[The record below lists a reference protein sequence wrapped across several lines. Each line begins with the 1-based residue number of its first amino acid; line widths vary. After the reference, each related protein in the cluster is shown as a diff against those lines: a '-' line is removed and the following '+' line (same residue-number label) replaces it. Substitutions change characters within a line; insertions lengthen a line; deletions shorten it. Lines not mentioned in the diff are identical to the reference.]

1 MPAEALT
8 RKILCDGCGRPAT
21 AEHIRDRLAR
31 LEWATRFRPIHI
43 NVLLLISSPPLE
55 ADFYDAS
62 VEDSGGRSLE
72 DVLFGAFGIAAS
84 ETGSGA
90 ATPREARLSEFQ
102 RLGIFL
108 VPVCECP
115 LDALEIPGAIERLGP
130 TIAKRIRFSYKPK
143 AIVLLSPELA
153 NLNAQLAA
161 EGQGMRVLDAGNAL
175 TRAARGDAAAG
186 AELRAIV
193 SKALQA

>member
-1 MPAEALT
+1 MPTEALT
-8 RKILCDGCGRPAT
+8 RKISCDGCGRPAT

-62 VEDSGGRSLE
+62 VEDSGGRSL
-72 DVLFGAFGIAAS
+72 DVLFGAFGIAVS

-90 ATPREARLSEFQ
+90 ATPREARLGEFQ

-108 VPVCECP
+108 APVCECP
-115 LDALEIPGAIERLGP
+115 LEALEIPGAIERLGP

-143 AIVLLSPELA
+143 AIVLLSPELT
-153 NLNAQLAA
+153 NLHAQLAA
-161 EGQGMRVLDAGNAL
+161 EGQGMRILDAGNAL
-175 TRAARGDAAAG
+175 ARAARGDAAAS

>member
-1 MPAEALT
+1 MPIEAQT
-8 RKILCDGCGRPAT
+8 REIFCDGCGRSAT

-43 NVLLLISSPPLE
+43 NLLLLISSPPLE
-55 ADFYDAS
+55 ADFYDVS
-62 VEDSGGRSLE
+62 VEASGGRSL
-72 DVLFGAFGIAAS
+72 DVLFDALGIAV
-84 ETGSGA
+84 SGACSAA
-90 ATPREARLSEFQ
+90 ATPREAQLGEFQ

-108 VPVCECP
+108 APVCECP
-115 LDALEIPGAIERLGP
+115 HAAPEIPGAIERLGP

-153 NLNAQLAA
+153 ELHAQLAA
-161 EGQGMRVLDAGNAL
+161 EGQGMHILDAGHAL
-175 TRAARGDAAAG
+175 ARAARGDVAAS

-193 SKALQA
+193 SKALRV